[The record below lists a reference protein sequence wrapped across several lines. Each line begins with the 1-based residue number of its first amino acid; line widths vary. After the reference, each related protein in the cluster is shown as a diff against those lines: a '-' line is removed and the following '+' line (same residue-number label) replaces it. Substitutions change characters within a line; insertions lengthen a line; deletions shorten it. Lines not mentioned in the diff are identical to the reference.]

1 VRATGQTHAVIAG
14 SLGKGNLGDETLLQT
29 FLGRHWPDYDAM
41 SVVVDGARAAPGP
54 EVQVVPVPTFALGR
68 RFWRG
73 FAERRRA
80 ARSIV
85 DHASQATR
93 ELVWLGGLLGPDEP
107 HTRRRLH
114 ELRWALGFC
123 RRPVYYFG
131 DAADGL
137 AAAPSAAPLV
147 RLLDESEAFVAVRSA
162 EAAAALTDAGL
173 RAPIRSGVDPVLY
186 DRAAQRPPPF
196 ARRQPPTETVVIVPC
211 VYHRARWLDAWL
223 AAARAAVRYRL
234 TLCWVSFSDDEDL
247 ALCHELADAVRREH
261 PEHPQEVGPS
271 HVAETHIAR
280 AACCVATR
288 YHAAIFALTEGV
300 PVIGIAYDVKIA
312 RLLRLLE
319 MDEFVVDEPDAEGSQ
334 IADQV
339 RRAAGGA
346 WAPDYARLSGML
358 TDHTRTLETLTGAG
372 GAR

>member
-1 VRATGQTHAVIAG
+1 MRATGQTHAVIAG

-29 FLGRHWPDYDAM
+29 FLGRHWPDYDAL

-85 DHASQATR
+85 EHAPQAAR

-137 AAAPSAAPLV
+137 AEAPSAAPLV

-173 RAPIRSGVDPVLY
+173 RAPIRTGVDPVLY

-196 ARRQPPTETVVIVPC
+196 TRRQPPTETVVIVPC
-211 VYHRARWLDAWL
+211 VYHRARWLETWI

-234 TLCWVSFSDDEDL
+234 TLCWVSFSDDDDL

-261 PEHPQEVGPS
+261 PDHPQEVGPS
-271 HVAETHIAR
+271 HVAEAHIAR

-319 MDEFVVDEPDAEGSQ
+319 MDEFVVDDPDGEGGQ
-334 IADQV
+334 IADHV

-358 TDHTRTLETLTGAG
+358 ADHTRTLEALTGAG

>member
-1 VRATGQTHAVIAG
+1 MRATGQTHAVIAG

-41 SVVVDGARAAPGP
+41 SVMVNGPWTAPGP
-54 EVQVVPVPTFALGR
+54 PVQVVPVPAFALGR

-73 FAERRRA
+73 FSERRRT

-85 DHASQATR
+85 DHAPQAAR

-107 HTRRRLH
+107 HTRFRLH

-131 DAADGL
+131 DAADGF

-147 RLLDESEAFVAVRSA
+147 RLLDESDAFVAVRST
-162 EAAAALTDAGL
+162 EAAAVLTDAGL
-173 RAPIRSGVDPVLY
+173 RAQIRTGVDPVLY

-196 ARRQPPTETVVIVPC
+196 TRRQPPAEALVVVPC
-211 VYHRARWLDAWL
+211 VYHRARWLEVWL

-261 PEHPQEVGPS
+261 PDLRQEVGPS

-312 RLLRLLE
+312 RLLRLLG
-319 MDEFVVDEPDAEGSQ
+319 MDEFVVDDPHAERDQ

-346 WAPDYARLSGML
+346 WSPDYGRLTDVL
-358 TDHTRTLETLTGAG
+358 ADHTRTLEVLTGVG
-372 GAR
+372 DNR